1 MTGAPP
7 SIQAAWHDDRS
18 RCGIE
23 KGRRGLPPPVSNRFP
38 VLAAAGSSPYS
49 EPYATCML
57 AALIAAFQDD
67 GVVDASTNEDERLV
81 AV

>member
-1 MTGAPP
+1 VYHP
-7 SIQAAWHDDRS
+7 SN
-18 RCGIE
+18 E
-23 KGRRGLPPPVSNRFP
+23 YP